1 MPLNLQKCELNKLF
15 LFIKLSGQTLH
26 NIDKRCLV
34 YNPCAFQVHMTSVI
48 FGKQEHWWFDESSHV
63 SRDFSPK
70 GAEWVVR
77 EGVGA
82 GGRNDPSLVCTY
94 E

>member
-1 MPLNLQKCELNKLF
+1 VE
-15 LFIKLSGQTLH
+15 
-26 NIDKRCLV
+26 R
-34 YNPCAFQVHMTSVI
+34 
-48 FGKQEHWWFDESSHV
+48 
-63 SRDFSPK
+63 K

-82 GGRNDPSLVCTY
+82 GGRNDSSLVCTY

>member
-1 MPLNLQKCELNKLF
+1 VFLAVWITSFEKVLF
-15 LFIKLSGQTLH
+15 KIR
-26 NIDKRCLV
+26 DK
-34 YNPCAFQVHMTSVI
+34 
-48 FGKQEHWWFDESSHV
+48 GKIV
-63 SRDFSPK
+63 SAGYQGGWGERE

-82 GGRNDPSLVCTY
+82 GGRNDPSIVCTY

>member
-1 MPLNLQKCELNKLF
+1 MSAPSYDGSVGILIEVP
-15 LFIKLSGQTLH
+15 I
-26 NIDKRCLV
+26 NIIII
-34 YNPCAFQVHMTSVI
+34 M
-48 FGKQEHWWFDESSHV
+48 
-63 SRDFSPK
+63 
-70 GAEWVVR
+70 EWVVR

>member
-1 MPLNLQKCELNKLF
+1 LF
-15 LFIKLSGQTLH
+15 LPIIAYTLSTTKLEIRAKYFLLG
-26 NIDKRCLV
+26 IEWGER
-34 YNPCAFQVHMTSVI
+34 
-48 FGKQEHWWFDESSHV
+48 E
-63 SRDFSPK
+63 

-82 GGRNDPSLVCTY
+82 GGRNEPSLICTY

>member
-1 MPLNLQKCELNKLF
+1 LFPSYYGLYSLYNK
-15 LFIKLSGQTLH
+15 IRNK
-26 NIDKRCLV
+26 
-34 YNPCAFQVHMTSVI
+34 
-48 FGKQEHWWFDESSHV
+48 GKIV
-63 SRDFSPK
+63 SAGYWGRGRE

>member
-1 MPLNLQKCELNKLF
+1 M
-15 LFIKLSGQTLH
+15 
-26 NIDKRCLV
+26 
-34 YNPCAFQVHMTSVI
+34 
-48 FGKQEHWWFDESSHV
+48 HWVLRGRE
-63 SRDFSPK
+63 RE

-82 GGRNDPSLVCTY
+82 VGRNEPILVCTY